1 MKRCGAANYC
11 SIKRKDV
18 GFGKISLKRISALML
33 DILQRC
39 PGAGQSAD
47 VIRMHDDYPNVST
60 ALAFCLEWPDLL
72 TAAQVIETRAYE
84 LNGDNYGLLTPAA
97 EALRVRHPLA
107 ALLLWRAMIDYAL
120 EQGRATRYGNA
131 ADYLSDC
138 AALDSEITD
147 YGAFLTHA
155 HYLHTLQTRHDRKTS
170 FWAKL
175 G

>member
-1 MKRCGAANYC
+1 
-11 SIKRKDV
+11 
-18 GFGKISLKRISALML
+18 
-33 DILQRC
+33 
-39 PGAGQSAD
+39 
-47 VIRMHDDYPNVST
+47 MHDDYPNVST

-155 HYLHTLQTRHDRKTS
+155 HYL
-170 FWAKL
+170 
-175 G
+175 